1 METTRLATST
11 GTTFPT
17 HERRTKPKMR
27 SIRLFAITATFVGC
41 LLLAATAQ
49 AQLQTGNLYGTVS
62 DDKGAALPGVT
73 ATVVGGGAPQIQV
86 TNAQGQF
93 RFLGLGPGSYQLKAE
108 LEGFSTIDYPNIA

>member
-62 DDKGAALPGVT
+62 DDKGAALPGVRW
-73 ATVVGGGAPQIQV
+73 VVGTDEPWLSASGDGKGRAR
-86 TNAQGQF
+86 A
-93 RFLGLGPGSYQLKAE
+93 
-108 LEGFSTIDYPNIA
+108 